1 MVYNYFTS
9 AIDKFLKGSRME
21 CFFKLCK
28 EKEQQMAINPKSL
41 KNLQAG
47 RKKGAKNKTTLAKKN
62 IEHLLETQEDIKAK
76 AEKIDL
82 SKDDLV
88 EILVRTKEETI
99 KEGIEGK
106 PKLEKPNKKTSKPS
120 IPANNT
126 LSTTNEQDVEIPS
139 RKVTLKEFLF
149 GFE

>member
-1 MVYNYFTS
+1 
-9 AIDKFLKGSRME
+9 
-21 CFFKLCK
+21 
-28 EKEQQMAINPKSL
+28 MAINPKSL

-62 IEHLLETQEDIKAK
+62 IEQLLETQEDIKAK

-99 KEGIEGK
+99 KDGIEGK
-106 PKLEKPNKKTSKPS
+106 PKSTKPNKKTSKPS

-126 LSTTNEQDVEIPS
+126 LCTTNEQDVEIPS